1 MVFPKPTQHL
11 CRMWAAGRKSI
22 HPQAPTKAGAPICS
36 PEAHVFHCVVGELA
50 ADVLAVRVTW
60 QVTKTKSLVMVSTIH
75 GLSWCVPPIPSP
87 SVSQEVKQKKILYD
101 PTFPELQKSI
111 FNQRSDKVQ
120 KDRKTVK
127 QDKIIIVEPLNQVPP
142 HGVQHRFWAMSFELF
157 CRFHTPTRWKK

>member
-127 QDKIIIVEPLNQVPP
+127 QDKIIIV
-142 HGVQHRFWAMSFELF
+142 
-157 CRFHTPTRWKK
+157 